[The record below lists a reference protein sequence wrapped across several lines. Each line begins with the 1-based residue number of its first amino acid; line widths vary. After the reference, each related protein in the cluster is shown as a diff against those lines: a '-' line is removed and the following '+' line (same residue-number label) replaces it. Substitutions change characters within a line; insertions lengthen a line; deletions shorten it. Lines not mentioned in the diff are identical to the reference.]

1 VADFL
6 LGFHRAV
13 VTMKGQF
20 FSPDSVIW
28 RVDREMVLLLAGG
41 RALLMQ
47 IAHPK
52 VAAGVAEHSHFQK
65 DPLRRLRQTMS
76 AMWSV
81 VFDDVEQARRSLGR
95 VKEIHG
101 IVRGEIPHPDGKRA
115 LSYSALEPE
124 LLLWVHATLVDSA
137 LLAYEHFV
145 APLPAV
151 DKSQYYDDTKKLATL
166 FDVPPAALPRSL
178 EDFHSYIDRML
189 QGPDIVVSATAQS
202 LAREILYPRPWVL
215 RPGRPLFAFMTAGLL
230 PAKLRHAYDLR
241 WDRQRQWWFDHFA
254 SLTRAVL
261 PCLPPLVRTV
271 PHARAAQKR
280 LRGSRN

>member
-1 VADFL
+1 
-6 LGFHRAV
+6 
-13 VTMKGQF
+13 MPGQF

-52 VAAGVAEHSHFQK
+52 VAAGVAEHSRFQK
-65 DPLRRLRQTMS
+65 DPLRRLRQTMN

-81 VFDDVEQARRSLGR
+81 VFDEVGQARGSLSR

-101 IVRGEIPHPDGKRA
+101 TVRGKIADPDGKPA
-115 LSYSALEPE
+115 VSYSALEPE

-145 APLPAV
+145 APLSAA
-151 DKSQYYDDTKKLATL
+151 DKIQYYEDTKKLATL
-166 FDVPPAALPRSL
+166 FDVPPAEVPPSL
-178 EDFHSYIDRML
+178 DDFRLYIERML
-189 QGPDIVVSATAQS
+189 NGPNIVVSVTARA
-202 LAREILYPRPWVL
+202 LAREILHPRSWIL
-215 RPGRPLFAFMTAGLL
+215 RPGRPLFAFITTGLL
-230 PAKLRHAYDLR
+230 PASLRQAYGLP
-241 WDRQRQWWFDHFA
+241 WDRKRQSWFGYFA

-261 PCLPPLVRTV
+261 PCLPPQLRTV

-280 LRGSRN
+280 SGR